1 MLVVS
6 WFLMAIVLATIYTV
20 YKSGLKVRA
29 GRGRCVGVVSCNV
42 TAHDGVGCAQ
52 GEVAQVLYHQHQR
65 LAAAWQLFGCHVS
78 GKLSWSVWE
87 QLFAVLKPHYRPE
100 KVRTFTAHTSEP
112 RPHPGRGS
120 PAITKWPAGR
130 HGVPY
135 PGQGPKGLPRYAPSP
150 LL

>member
-1 MLVVS
+1 LFIGYVLVVS

-100 KVRTFTAHTSEP
+100 KVPTFTAHTLIVLLN
-112 RPHPGRGS
+112 RV
-120 PAITKWPAGR
+120 PARAMAHR
-130 HGVPY
+130 
-135 PGQGPKGLPRYAPSP
+135 RSSNRFA
-150 LL
+150 